1 MLILSDRDMIVNF
14 KPGEYMRNIIPYTFS
29 LEGTASYQTDG
40 GIKSL
45 HLDGRSGY
53 AEIPAINFTKSSF
66 SIALRFY
73 VHNSH
78 CLGHL
83 ISDWSSPGQFR
94 LYVNHRKVFVELRR
108 SGVVQT
114 LLNMTSDRLVK
125 TRSHDFSFPLVLEYQ
140 ARKGIMIDDKTAST
154 LLSAHKKLL
163 DIYCHDF
170 ASNRWSLDSK
180 WVELF
185 AF

>member
-1 MLILSDRDMIVNF
+1 MCQTSCILLGLECLFVLMLNDRDMIVNF
-14 KPGEYMRNIIPYTFS
+14 KPVEYTRNVIPYAFS

-140 ARKGIMIDDKTAST
+140 AR
-154 LLSAHKKLL
+154 
-163 DIYCHDF
+163 
-170 ASNRWSLDSK
+170 
-180 WVELF
+180 
-185 AF
+185 

>member
-1 MLILSDRDMIVNF
+1 MCQISCILLGLECLLVLMLNDRDMIVNF
-14 KPGEYMRNIIPYTFS
+14 KPDEYMRNIIPYAFS
-29 LEGTASYQTDG
+29 LKGSASYQTDG

-53 AEIPAINFTKSSF
+53 AEISAINFTKSSF
-66 SIALRFY
+66 SIALRFN

-94 LYVNHRKVFVELRR
+94 LYVNHRRVFVELRR

-114 LLNMTSDRLVK
+114 LLNMTSNRLVK

-140 ARKGIMIDDKTAST
+140 AR
-154 LLSAHKKLL
+154 
-163 DIYCHDF
+163 
-170 ASNRWSLDSK
+170 
-180 WVELF
+180 
-185 AF
+185 

>member
-1 MLILSDRDMIVNF
+1 MLNDRYIIVNF
-14 KPGEYMRNIIPYTFS
+14 KPGEYMRNIIPYAFS
-29 LEGTASYQTDG
+29 LKGTASYQTDG

-66 SIALRFY
+66 SIALRFN

-78 CLGHL
+78 RLGHL
-83 ISDWSSPGQFR
+83 ISDWSSPGHFR

-108 SGVVQT
+108 SDVVQT

-140 ARKGIMIDDKTAST
+140 A
-154 LLSAHKKLL
+154 
-163 DIYCHDF
+163 
-170 ASNRWSLDSK
+170 W
-180 WVELF
+180 
-185 AF
+185 

>member
-1 MLILSDRDMIVNF
+1 MGTKRPLSKAHVPNIHWILLGLECLYVLMRNDRDMIVNF
-14 KPGEYMRNIIPYTFS
+14 KLGEYMRNIIPYAFS
-29 LEGTASYQTDG
+29 LEGNASYQTDG

-53 AEIPAINFTKSSF
+53 AKIPAINFTKSSF

-83 ISDWSSPGQFR
+83 ISDWSSPGKFR

-114 LLNMTSDRLVK
+114 LLNVTSDRLVK
-125 TRSHDFSFPLVLEYQ
+125 TRSHNFFKQ
-140 ARKGIMIDDKTAST
+140 I
-154 LLSAHKKLL
+154 LLHLFLNTRAGG
-163 DIYCHDF
+163 
-170 ASNRWSLDSK
+170 
-180 WVELF
+180 EL
-185 AF
+185 

>member
-1 MLILSDRDMIVNF
+1 MGTKRPLSKAHVPNIHWILLGLECLYVLMRNDRDMIVNF
-14 KPGEYMRNIIPYTFS
+14 NFGEYMRNIIPYAFS
-29 LEGTASYQTDG
+29 LEGNASYQTDG

-83 ISDWSSPGQFR
+83 ISDWSSPGHFR
-94 LYVNHRKVFVELRR
+94 LYVNHRKVLVELRR
-108 SGVVQT
+108 SGEVQT
-114 LLNMTSDRLVK
+114 LLNVTSDRLVK
-125 TRSHDFSFPLVLEYQ
+125 TPSHDFL
-140 ARKGIMIDDKTAST
+140 
-154 LLSAHKKLL
+154 
-163 DIYCHDF
+163 
-170 ASNRWSLDSK
+170 NRFFYTCS
-180 WVELF
+180 
-185 AF
+185 

>member
-1 MLILSDRDMIVNF
+1 MGTKRPLSKVHVPNIHWILLGLECLYVLMRNDRDMIVNF
-14 KPGEYMRNIIPYTFS
+14 KLGEYMRNIIPYAFS
-29 LEGTASYQTDG
+29 LEGNASYQTDG

-83 ISDWSSPGQFR
+83 ISDWSSPGHFR
-94 LYVNHRKVFVELRR
+94 LYVNHRKVLVELRR
-108 SGVVQT
+108 SGEVQT
-114 LLNMTSDRLVK
+114 LLNVTSDRLVK
-125 TRSHDFSFPLVLEYQ
+125 TPSHDFL
-140 ARKGIMIDDKTAST
+140 
-154 LLSAHKKLL
+154 
-163 DIYCHDF
+163 
-170 ASNRWSLDSK
+170 NRFFYTCS
-180 WVELF
+180 
-185 AF
+185 

>member
-1 MLILSDRDMIVNF
+1 MCQTSCILLGLECLFVLMLNDRDMIVNF
-14 KPGEYMRNIIPYTFS
+14 KPGEYMRNIIPYAFS

-66 SIALRFY
+66 SIALRFN

-108 SGVVQT
+108 SGVVQI
-114 LLNMTSDRLVK
+114 LLNMTSDRLVNS
-125 TRSHDFSFPLVLEYQ
+125 RSHDFLHRFF
-140 ARKGIMIDDKTAST
+140 ST
-154 LLSAHKKLL
+154 CS
-163 DIYCHDF
+163 
-170 ASNRWSLDSK
+170 
-180 WVELF
+180 
-185 AF
+185 

>member
-1 MLILSDRDMIVNF
+1 MCQISCILLGLECLFVLMLNDRYIIVNF
-14 KPGEYMRNIIPYTFS
+14 KPGEYMRNIIPYAFS
-29 LEGTASYQTDG
+29 LKGTASYQTDG

-66 SIALRFY
+66 SIALRFN

-78 CLGHL
+78 RLGHL
-83 ISDWSSPGQFR
+83 ISDWSSPGHFR

-140 ARKGIMIDDKTAST
+140 A
-154 LLSAHKKLL
+154 
-163 DIYCHDF
+163 
-170 ASNRWSLDSK
+170 W
-180 WVELF
+180 
-185 AF
+185 

>member
-1 MLILSDRDMIVNF
+1 MGTKRPLSKAHVPNIHWILLGLECLYVLMRNDRDMIVNF
-14 KPGEYMRNIIPYTFS
+14 KLGEYMRNIIPYAFS
-29 LEGTASYQTDG
+29 LEGNASYQTDG

-83 ISDWSSPGQFR
+83 ISDWSSPGHFR
-94 LYVNHRKVFVELRR
+94 LYVNHRKVLVELRR
-108 SGVVQT
+108 SGEVQT
-114 LLNMTSDRLVK
+114 LLNVTSDRLVK
-125 TRSHDFSFPLVLEYQ
+125 TPSHDFL
-140 ARKGIMIDDKTAST
+140 
-154 LLSAHKKLL
+154 
-163 DIYCHDF
+163 
-170 ASNRWSLDSK
+170 NRFFYTCS
-180 WVELF
+180 
-185 AF
+185 

>member
-1 MLILSDRDMIVNF
+1 MCQTSCIVLGLECLFVLMLNDRDMMLNF
-14 KPGEYMRNIIPYTFS
+14 KPGEYMRNIIQYAFS

-53 AEIPAINFTKSSF
+53 AEIPAINFRKSSF

-140 ARKGIMIDDKTAST
+140 AR
-154 LLSAHKKLL
+154 
-163 DIYCHDF
+163 
-170 ASNRWSLDSK
+170 
-180 WVELF
+180 
-185 AF
+185 

>member
-1 MLILSDRDMIVNF
+1 MSIVLMLNDRDMVVNF
-14 KPGEYMRNIIPYTFS
+14 KPVEYTRNIIPFAFR
-29 LEGTASYQTDG
+29 LEGNASYQTDG

-66 SIALRFY
+66 SIALRFN

-125 TRSHDFSFPLVLEYQ
+125 TRSHDFLHRCFS
-140 ARKGIMIDDKTAST
+140 ICS
-154 LLSAHKKLL
+154 
-163 DIYCHDF
+163 
-170 ASNRWSLDSK
+170 
-180 WVELF
+180 
-185 AF
+185 

>member
-1 MLILSDRDMIVNF
+1 MCQTSCILLGLECLFVLMLSDRDMIVNF
-14 KPGEYMRNIIPYTFS
+14 KPGEYMRKIIPYAFS
-29 LEGTASYQTDG
+29 LEGTASYQIDG

-140 ARKGIMIDDKTAST
+140 A
-154 LLSAHKKLL
+154 
-163 DIYCHDF
+163 
-170 ASNRWSLDSK
+170 W
-180 WVELF
+180 
-185 AF
+185 

>member
-1 MLILSDRDMIVNF
+1 MLNDRDMIVNF
-14 KPGEYMRNIIPYTFS
+14 KPGEYMRNIIPYAFS
-29 LEGTASYQTDG
+29 LKGTASYQTDG

-53 AEIPAINFTKSSF
+53 AEISAINFTKSSF
-66 SIALRFY
+66 SIALRFN

-125 TRSHDFSFPLVLEYQ
+125 NAFARLFTQILSHLFLNTRPG
-140 ARKGIMIDDKTAST
+140 K
-154 LLSAHKKLL
+154 
-163 DIYCHDF
+163 
-170 ASNRWSLDSK
+170 
-180 WVELF
+180 EL
-185 AF
+185 

>member
-1 MLILSDRDMIVNF
+1 MCQTSWIMLGLECLLVLMLSDRDMIVNF
-14 KPGEYMRNIIPYTFS
+14 KPGEYMRNIIPYAFS

-66 SIALRFY
+66 SIALRFN

-83 ISDWSSPGQFR
+83 ISDWSSPGKFR

-108 SGVVQT
+108 SGEVQN
-114 LLNMTSDRLVK
+114 LLKVTSDRLVK
-125 TRSHDFSFPLVLEYQ
+125 TRSHDFL
-140 ARKGIMIDDKTAST
+140 
-154 LLSAHKKLL
+154 
-163 DIYCHDF
+163 
-170 ASNRWSLDSK
+170 NRFFYTCS
-180 WVELF
+180 
-185 AF
+185 

>member
-1 MLILSDRDMIVNF
+1 MGTKRPLRKAHVPNIHWILLGLECLYVLMRSDRDMMVNF
-14 KPGEYMRNIIPYTFS
+14 KLGEYVRNIIPYAFS

-66 SIALRFY
+66 SIALRFN

-83 ISDWSSPGQFR
+83 ISDWSSPGHFR

-125 TRSHDFSFPLVLEYQ
+125 TRSYDSLHRFFS
-140 ARKGIMIDDKTAST
+140 TCS
-154 LLSAHKKLL
+154 
-163 DIYCHDF
+163 
-170 ASNRWSLDSK
+170 
-180 WVELF
+180 
-185 AF
+185 

>member
-1 MLILSDRDMIVNF
+1 MCQTSCILLGLECLFVLMLSDRDMIVNF
-14 KPGEYMRNIIPYTFS
+14 KPGEYMRNIIPYAFS

-83 ISDWSSPGQFR
+83 ISDWSSPGHFR

-125 TRSHDFSFPLVLEYQ
+125 TRSHDSQGHPT
-140 ARKGIMIDDKTAST
+140 RI
-154 LLSAHKKLL
+154 
-163 DIYCHDF
+163 
-170 ASNRWSLDSK
+170 
-180 WVELF
+180 
-185 AF
+185 

>member
-1 MLILSDRDMIVNF
+1 MGTKRPLRKAHVPNIHWILLGLECLYVLMRNDRDMIVNF
-14 KPGEYMRNIIPYTFS
+14 KLGEYMRNIIPYAFS
-29 LEGTASYQTDG
+29 LEGNASYQTDG

-108 SGVVQT
+108 SGVLQT

-125 TRSHDFSFPLVLEYQ
+125 TRSHDSLHRFFS
-140 ARKGIMIDDKTAST
+140 TCS
-154 LLSAHKKLL
+154 
-163 DIYCHDF
+163 
-170 ASNRWSLDSK
+170 
-180 WVELF
+180 
-185 AF
+185 